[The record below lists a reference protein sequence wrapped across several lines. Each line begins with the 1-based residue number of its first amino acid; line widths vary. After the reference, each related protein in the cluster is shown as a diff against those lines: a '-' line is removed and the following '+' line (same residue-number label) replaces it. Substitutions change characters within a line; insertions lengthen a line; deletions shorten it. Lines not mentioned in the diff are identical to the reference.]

1 VLSIDHSRSADNLVQ
16 HMTDYKPDR
25 VELNR
30 SRYIQLMMADLIH
43 SLTLVAIGFVTIFDA
58 MKSPWRMGKMVGM
71 RGEKQ
76 LLGGWPKMMM
86 SDLTSVIAGSTI
98 LLVYL
103 LQLPFA
109 DPTALLP

>member
-1 VLSIDHSRSADNLVQ
+1 
-16 HMTDYKPDR
+16 
-25 VELNR
+25 
-30 SRYIQLMMADLIH
+30 
-43 SLTLVAIGFVTIFDA
+43 
-58 MKSPWRMGKMVGM
+58 MGKMVGM